1 MRSLTVCFM
10 FLALFAG
17 AANGQDGLAPSTQ
30 NGPLNTNPS
39 PPKPDAS
46 GVYEVG
52 SGVTSPSLPLPE
64 PVTTSEEL
72 RTSCT
77 PKMVRVVAVVEAD
90 GTARI
95 RTIVPPAGDPC
106 SDSVAAAVKQIQFQ
120 PGTLND
126 KPVPVAVCIRV
137 PFQYL
142 HPPAPRMVSC
152 QNSIAFGIQ
161 PSATNDFLRP
171 PPGSK
176 PPVPIHTAFAQFSD
190 EARTE
195 RIQGVVLITTIVD
208 EQGMPTD
215 IRVVRGLGHGLDEN
229 AVAAVSQ
236 YRFRPATFDGKPI
249 AVRITIEISFHLRN

>member
-1 MRSLTVCFM
+1 MRSVRLWLVFVAL
-10 FLALFAG
+10 LAIPVY
-17 AANGQDGLAPSTQ
+17 GQDGPAPSTQ
-30 NGPLNTNPS
+30 EGPSNVSSS
-39 PPKPDAS
+39 PPKPDAE

-52 SGVTSPSLPLPE
+52 SGVTSPVIPE
-64 PVTTSEEL
+64 PVPVTTSEEL
-72 RTSCT
+72 RSTCT
-77 PKMVRVVAVVEAD
+77 PRMVRVIAVVEVD

-95 RTIVPPAGDPC
+95 RTIDPPAGDEC
-106 SDSVAAAVKQIQFQ
+106 SDAVVAALKQTQFQ
-120 PGTLND
+120 PGTLNG

-142 HPPAPRMVSC
+142 HPPAPRLVSC

-161 PSATNDFLRP
+161 PAATNDRLRP
-171 PPGSK
+171 PPGTK

-195 RIQGVVLITTIVD
+195 RIQGVVLITTVVD

-215 IRVVRGLGHGLDEN
+215 IRVVRGVGHGLDEN

-236 YRFRPATFDGKPI
+236 YRFRPATLDGKPI
-249 AVRITIEISFHLRN
+249 AVRITIEVSFRLRN